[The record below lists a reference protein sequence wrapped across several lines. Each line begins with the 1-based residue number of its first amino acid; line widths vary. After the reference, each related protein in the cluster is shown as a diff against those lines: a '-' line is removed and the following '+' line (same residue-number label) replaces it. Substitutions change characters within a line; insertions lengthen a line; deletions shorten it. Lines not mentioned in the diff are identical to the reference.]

1 MRAECRLCGIKAV
14 LRKSHIL
21 PEFVFRP
28 TYDSSHTAIFVDQKQ
43 GRRGKR
49 QRGFTE
55 SLLCDSC
62 EGRLNEWET
71 YFASVWFNERTRL
84 RPQTMRGGLVEV
96 AGLDYSKFKLFHLS
110 LIWRSGIS
118 KLEVFNPVNLG
129 KQETKLRD
137 RLLQR
142 DAGTED
148 DYPFF
153 GIAMRDPVSGA
164 FEDRLL
170 KLPSS
175 AKMKGHRVYTLLF
188 GGVLW
193 HYVVSGHAGRSSVPA
208 VFDAC
213 GRLTL
218 GVQNWTESPYVHE
231 IAEHLQRIENRKATK
246 LGSA

>member
-1 MRAECRLCGIKAV
+1 MHADCRLCGSKAV

-43 GRRGKR
+43 ERRGKR

-55 SLLCDSC
+55 YMLCDAC
-62 EGRLNEWET
+62 EGRFNEWET
-71 YFASVWFNERTRL
+71 YFANVWFNERTRL
-84 RPQTMRGGLVEV
+84 RPATIQGSIVQV

-118 KLEVFNPVNLG
+118 TLEVFNPVNLG
-129 KQETKLRD
+129 KQETNLRN

-142 DAGTED
+142 DAGTAD

-153 GIAMRDPVSGA
+153 GIAMRDPDSGV

-175 AKMKGHRVYTLLF
+175 AKLNGHRIYTMLY

-193 HYVVSGHAGRSSVPA
+193 HYVISSHAGRSSAPA
-208 VFDAC
+208 VFEPS
-213 GRLTL
+213 GPLTL
-218 GVQNWTESPYVHE
+218 GVQNWKESPYVHE
-231 IAEHLQRIENRKATK
+231 IAGHLQRIEKRKTTK
-246 LGSA
+246 HGSA